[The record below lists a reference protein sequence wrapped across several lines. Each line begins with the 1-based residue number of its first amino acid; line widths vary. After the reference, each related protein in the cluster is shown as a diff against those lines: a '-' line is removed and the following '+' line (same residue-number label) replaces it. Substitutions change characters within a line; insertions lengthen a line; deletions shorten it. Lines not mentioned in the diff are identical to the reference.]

1 MAVNL
6 VDLAET
12 IENLTA
18 EEKKALNI
26 LIGNE
31 CDADNSIDTLTV
43 KVISRLDILPVLV

>member
-26 LIGNE
+26 LIQFTI
-31 CDADNSIDTLTV
+31 SIKSSSHLE
-43 KVISRLDILPVLV
+43 KAMK